1 MAEILFCQVNFMQL
15 LVQRVDIAGRG
26 GVIHQED
33 ARRLGVFDG
42 DRLRVVYPET
52 GKSAPIVVDITTSIL
67 NSGTIAL
74 YNVTCSDLGLSDG
87 DTVEVHTAIPPSSIR
102 FIRKK
107 MDKGRLT
114 SEEMMTIVR
123 DMVNENLSLNEITA
137 FVTASYINGMD
148 LDEVESL
155 TRAMVETGER
165 IEFAGHPVVDKHSI
179 GGVPGNK
186 ITLLVVPIIAAA
198 GLTIPK
204 TSSRAITGA
213 GGTAD
218 LMEVLAPVN
227 FTADEVQTMTN
238 QVGGVIVWGGSTNIA
253 PADDLIIRVEYPF
266 KIDERGQMIA
276 SVMAK
281 KFAVG
286 AEIVVIDIPV
296 GPTTK
301 VHTMQ
306 EARRLAQDFIEIGS
320 RLGMQVECAVT
331 YGDSPV
337 GRAIGPNLEVAEAL
351 SVLEVAETPNS
362 LIEKILAISGIL
374 LEMAGKA
381 QRGGGEEMARSLLA
395 SGAALKKFREIIAIQ
410 GGKSDVCSSDILPGE
425 YQAAI
430 PSPASGYVVSLNNT
444 GLITVAR
451 LAGAPHDKGA
461 GIYCNAK
468 IGTQVRKGETIYTI
482 YAESQEHLDRA
493 LEEARRLYPV
503 VVEGMLLDRIPKD
516 SIDLDRMD

>member
-1 MAEILFCQVNFMQL
+1 MQL

-26 GVIHQED
+26 AFIHEED

-42 DRLRVVYPET
+42 DRLRVLYPET
-52 GKSAPIVVDITTSIL
+52 GKSTPIVVDITTSL
-67 NSGTIAL
+67 LTPGTISL
-74 YNVTCSDLGLSDG
+74 YNVTCTDLGLGDG
-87 DTVEVHTAIPPSSIR
+87 DMVEVHTAIPPSSIR

-107 MDKGRLT
+107 MDNGRLT
-114 SEEMMTIVR
+114 AEEVLTIVR
-123 DMVNENLSLNEITA
+123 DMVNEALSLNEITA
-137 FVTASYINGMD
+137 FVTASYINGLD
-148 LDEVESL
+148 IDEVESL
-155 TRAMVETGER
+155 TRAMVETGEK

-227 FTADEVQTMTN
+227 FTAEEVQMMTDR
-238 QVGGVIVWGGSTNIA
+238 VGGVIVWGGSTNIA

-306 EARRLAQDFIEIGS
+306 DARRLAQDFIEIGS

-351 SVLEVAETPNS
+351 SVLEGAETPNS
-362 LIEKILAISGIL
+362 LIEKSVAVAGIL

-381 QRGGGEEMARSLLA
+381 QRGEGEEVARSLLA
-395 SGAALKKFREIIAIQ
+395 SGAALEKFREIIAIQ
-410 GGKSDVCSSDILPGE
+410 GGKPDVRSSDIIPGA
-425 YQAAI
+425 YQAEI
-430 PSPASGYVVSLNNT
+430 PAPVSGYVVSLNNS
-444 GLITVAR
+444 GLVTVAR
-451 LAGAPHDKGA
+451 IAGAPHDKGA

-482 YAESQEHLDRA
+482 YAESQELLNRA

-503 VVEGMLLDRIPKD
+503 VVEGMLLDRIPQD
-516 SIDLDRMD
+516 SIELDRMD

>member
-1 MAEILFCQVNFMQL
+1 MLSCQVNCMQL

-26 GVIHQED
+26 AFIHEED

-42 DRLRVVYPET
+42 DRLRVIHQET
-52 GKSAPIVVDITTSIL
+52 GKSAPIVVDITTSL
-67 NSGTIAL
+67 LTPGTISL
-74 YNVTCSDLGLSDG
+74 YNVTCSDLGLSEG
-87 DTVEVHTAIPPSSIR
+87 DAVEVHTGIPPSSIR
-102 FIRKK
+102 LIRKK

-114 SEEMMTIVR
+114 PEEMMTIVR

-218 LMEVLAPVN
+218 LMEVLAPVD
-227 FTADEVQTMTN
+227 FTADEVQTMADR
-238 QVGGVIVWGGSTNIA
+238 VGGVIVWGGSTNIA

-286 AEIVVIDIPV
+286 AEMVVIDIPV

-301 VHTMQ
+301 VSTMQ
-306 EARRLAQDFIEIGS
+306 DARRLAQDFIEIGS

-351 SVLEVAETPNS
+351 SVLEGAQTPNS
-362 LIEKILAISGIL
+362 LIEKSVAIAGIL

-381 QRGGGEEMARSLLA
+381 QRGEGEEVARSLLS
-395 SGAALKKFREIIAIQ
+395 SGAALEKFREIIRVQ
-410 GGKSDVCSSDILPGE
+410 GGKPDVRSSDILPG
-425 YQAAI
+425 AHHASI
-430 PSPASGYVVSLNNT
+430 SSPVSGYVVSLNNS

-451 LAGAPHDKGA
+451 TAGAPHDKGA

-482 YAESQEHLDRA
+482 YAGSEEHLSRA
-493 LEEARRLYPV
+493 LEEARRLFPV
-503 VVEGMLLDRIPKD
+503 VVEGMLLDRIPRD
-516 SIDLDRMD
+516 SIDIDRMD

>member
-1 MAEILFCQVNFMQL
+1 MQL
-15 LVQRVDIAGRG
+15 IVQRVDIAGRG
-26 GVIHQED
+26 AVIHQDD
-33 ARRLGVFDG
+33 ARSLGVFDG
-42 DRLRVVYPET
+42 DRLRVIHQET

-67 NSGTIAL
+67 TPGTIAL
-74 YNVTCSDLGLSDG
+74 YNVTCSELGLTDG
-87 DTVEVHTAIPPSSIR
+87 DTVEVHTAIPPSSIK

-114 SEEMMTIVR
+114 FEEMMTIVR

-155 TRAMVETGER
+155 TRAMVETGEK
-165 IEFAGHPVVDKHSI
+165 IEFGSHPVVDKHSI

-186 ITLLVVPIIAAA
+186 ITLIVVPIIAAA

-227 FTADEVQTMTN
+227 FTATEVQQMTERA
-238 QVGGVIVWGGSTNIA
+238 GAVIVWGGSTNIA

-306 EARRLAQDFIEIGS
+306 DARRLAQDFIEIGN
-320 RLGMQVECAVT
+320 RLGMEVECAVT

-351 SVLEVAETPNS
+351 SVLEGAVKPNS
-362 LIEKILAISGIL
+362 LIEKSVAIAGIL

-395 SGAALKKFREIIAIQ
+395 SGAALEKFREIIAVQ
-410 GGKSDVCSSDILPGE
+410 GGKPDVRSSDILPGE
-425 YQAAI
+425 YHASI
-430 PSPASGYVVSLNNT
+430 PAPVSGYVVSLNNV

-451 LAGAPHDKGA
+451 IAGAPHDKGA
-461 GIYCNAK
+461 GVYCNAK

-482 YAESQEHLDRA
+482 YSGSQEHLERA

-503 VVEGMLLDRIPKD
+503 VVEGMLLDRIPKE
-516 SIDLDRMD
+516 SIELDRMD